1 MNVSQATPDAGGLVR
16 TVLIVVVVLVAGW
29 LLLAWAIVKRPL
41 LAIPVAAFTALVL
54 LVGMHD
60 AQALAIYLLG
70 ALWIWRRAH
79 RTSFERV
86 IGMRVRSR
94 WVRWWTY
101 ERRWRNTMLQSG
113 LGKRTRVRESVPKI
127 QTVTS
132 TRWCTR
138 VLVRMLL
145 GQCTEDYERAAPEL
159 GHSFG
164 AASCRVREDRPGR
177 VWLEFTTKDPLAE
190 TVPALPVADKVDLE
204 AVPIGRREDGEP
216 WVLQVLG
223 THLLV
228 AGVMGAGKGSVLWS
242 LLRGLGPEIR
252 DGRVAVWAIDPKG
265 GMELGPGRPL
275 FTRFAV
281 PSLESPEDPGG
292 PYEDIAVLLE
302 DAVRVMQQR
311 CRGFADGLVR
321 KHTPTV
327 AEPLIL
333 VVIDEIAN
341 LTAYLPDR
349 KVKERINRALGL
361 LLTQGRAPAVV
372 VVGALQDPR
381 REVIPLRNLF
391 PTKVGL
397 RLDSPS
403 EVDMV
408 LGDGAHD
415 QGAACDRIPAS
426 LPGVG
431 YVRVDGVR
439 EPTRVRAAYVTDPDI
454 AAMVADYA
462 APRPSLD
469 GEQLFRSAEGAVDA
483 EIIEL
488 PARDEE
494 RPQENGEREAS

>member
-1 MNVSQATPDAGGLVR
+1 MNVGQVAPDIGGIVR
-16 TVLIVVVVLVAGW
+16 AIVIVVVVLFFGW
-29 LLLAWAIVKRPL
+29 LLLVWAVVKRPL
-41 LAIPVAAFTALVL
+41 LALPIAAFTALVL

-79 RTSFERV
+79 RASFDRLV
-86 IGMRVRSR
+86 GRRMRSG
-94 WVRWWTY
+94 WVRWWVY
-101 ERRWRNTMLQSG
+101 ERRWRNTMLLSG
-113 LGKRTRVRESVPKI
+113 LGKRTRVREAVPKI

-132 TRWCTR
+132 TRWGDR

-159 GHSFG
+159 AHSFG

-177 VWLEFTTKDPLAE
+177 VWLEFTTRDPLRE
-190 TVPALPVADKVDLE
+190 TVPALPVAENVDLE
-204 AVPIGRREDGEP
+204 AVPIGMQENGEP
-216 WVLQVLG
+216 WKVKVLG
-223 THLLV
+223 THILV
-228 AGVMGAGKGSVLWS
+228 AGMTGAGKGSVLWS

-265 GMELGPGRPL
+265 GMELGPGRAL
-275 FTRFAV
+275 YTRFAV
-281 PSLESPEDPGG
+281 PSLDDLDA
-292 PYEDIAVLLE
+292 PYERIAALLE
-302 DAVRVMQQR
+302 NAVKVMQR
-311 CRGFADGLVR
+311 RAGGLAEGMVR
-321 KHTPTV
+321 KHVPTV
-327 AEPLIL
+327 QEPLIL
-333 VVIDEIAN
+333 VLIDEIAN

-381 REVIPLRNLF
+381 REVITLRNLF

-397 RLDSPS
+397 RLDGPA

-408 LGDGAHD
+408 LGDSARE
-415 QGAACDRIPAS
+415 QGASCDRIPAS

-439 EPTRVRAAYVTDPDI
+439 EPTRVRAGHVTDDDI
-454 AAMVADYA
+454 ARMVVDYA
-462 APRPSLD
+462 APRRGLD
-469 GEQLFRSAEGAVDA
+469 GEQLFQAAEDDVDA

-488 PARDEE
+488 PARDDE